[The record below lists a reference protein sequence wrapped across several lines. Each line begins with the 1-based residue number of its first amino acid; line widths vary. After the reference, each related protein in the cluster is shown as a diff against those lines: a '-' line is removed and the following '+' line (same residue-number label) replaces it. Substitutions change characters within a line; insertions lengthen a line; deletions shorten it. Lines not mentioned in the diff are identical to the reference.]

1 MKVHQKKNGE
11 KKISVKMLAV
21 ILPVVIISMG
31 VLTAI
36 SAKSSQSIIQEQVS
50 NRMNAELDSQMN
62 NISRQLNIIEKSSMD
77 LSRVVG
83 LTYSYVQVSTY
94 EELLKRIAN
103 DNALVLGCGIYF
115 EPFAFQAKK
124 EFIAPYVYKDGED
137 FTLTYEYATAE
148 YDYPNQQFYK
158 NVANGE
164 TEPVFTEPYYD
175 ENMGLIMTTC
185 SMPIYDTAGK
195 FVGVITVDIKLDTI
209 QNIVNSIQVG
219 KNGKAILL
227 TDTGVYMSCE
237 DGSKSETQ
245 INIVEDDNLSL
256 AAAGNVIMGN
266 ERGITSYVKNKVGY
280 NLYYDTIEGV
290 GWKLIIE
297 MSQSELNEP
306 VQQLMFKLMII
317 CILAVICSILA
328 VLFEVTTISKSLNK
342 VKLFAGQLAEGD
354 FSVQSLK
361 IKSQDELGQMGQSLN
376 YMYENN
382 KKVIQNISK
391 NSETIRVSSDK
402 LSDSSTRLLE
412 QFVQI
417 ETYMAKVNEAM
428 MSSGAATE
436 EVNASVEEV
445 TSSISILSE
454 ETIKSQKLAD
464 EIRTRA
470 VKIEEDSQK
479 SFTHA
484 AELSGE
490 FESSL
495 GKSIENAKIVESIGT
510 LASVISNIAE
520 QINLLSLN
528 ASIEAAR
535 AGDQGKGFAVVAS
548 EIGKLAGETSKAV
561 GQIQHTIVEVQGAFN
576 QLTNDSK
583 SILKFLAGTV
593 TPDYYNF
600 TDVAKQY
607 GEDAASI
614 EKLSG
619 KISIMSED
627 IERIMGEVSSA
638 VQNITESTQRTAEN
652 SSKTMDSVSNVAR
665 VVSEV
670 SAMSNDQQEI
680 AAELSGVVG
689 NFKL

>member
-1 MKVHQKKNGE
+1 MKEHKKKNRE

-31 VLTAI
+31 VLTVI

-50 NRMNAELDSQMN
+50 NRMNAELDAQMN
-62 NISRQLNIIEKSSMD
+62 SISKQLSIVEKSSMD

-83 LTYSYVQVSTY
+83 LTYSYVQLSTY

-103 DNALVLGCGIYF
+103 DNSLVLGCGIWF
-115 EPFAFQAKK
+115 EPYAYDAKK
-124 EFIAPYVYKDGED
+124 EFVGPYVYKDRED
-137 FTLTYEYATAE
+137 FTLTYDYATAE
-148 YDYPNQQFYK
+148 YDYPNQQYYQ

-175 ENMGLIMTTC
+175 ESMGLSMSSC

-195 FVGVITVDIKLDTI
+195 FVGVITVDIDLTSI
-209 QNIVNSIQVG
+209 QDIVKSIQVG
-219 KNGKAILL
+219 KNGKAMML

-237 DGSKSETQ
+237 DSSKSEAQ
-245 INIVEDDNLSL
+245 VNITEDENTSL
-256 AAAGNVIMGN
+256 ATAGNTIIGN
-266 ERGITSYVKNKVGY
+266 ERGITSYSKGTQAY
-280 NLYYDTIEGV
+280 NLYYDTIDNV

-306 VQQLMFKLMII
+306 VENLMLKLMLI

-328 VLFEVTTISKSLNK
+328 VLFEVTTISKSLKK
-342 VKLFAGQLAEGD
+342 VKIFAGLLAEGNFTID
-354 FSVQSLK
+354 SLQV
-361 IKSQDELGQMGQSLN
+361 KSEDELGQMGHSLN
-376 YMYENN
+376 DMYQSNRT
-382 KKVIQNISK
+382 VIQNILK
-391 NSETIRVSSDK
+391 HSETIHKSSDK
-402 LSDSSTRLLE
+402 LSASSTKLLD
-412 QFVQI
+412 QFAQI
-417 ETYMAKVNEAM
+417 EDYMAKVNEAM
-428 MSSGAATE
+428 MSSSAATE

-445 TSSISILSE
+445 TSSVNVLSE
-454 ETIKSQKLAD
+454 ETIKSRKLAD
-464 EIRTRA
+464 EIRIRA
-470 VKIEEDSQK
+470 VKIEEDSQN

-484 AELSGE
+484 AELSGQ
-490 FESSL
+490 FEESL
-495 GKSIENAKIVESIGT
+495 SKSIENAKVVESIGT

-535 AGDQGKGFAVVAS
+535 AGEQGKGFAVVAS

-561 GQIQHTIVEVQGAFN
+561 DEIQHTIVEVQGAFN
-576 QLTNDSK
+576 QLTEDSK
-583 SILKFLAGTV
+583 SLLRFLAGTV

-619 KISIMSED
+619 KISTMSED

-638 VQNITESTQRTAEN
+638 VQNIAESAQNTAEN
-652 SSKTMDSVSNVAR
+652 SSKTMESVNEVSKVVDEVSVMSNEQQGISVELSNV
-665 VVSEV
+665 
-670 SAMSNDQQEI
+670 
-680 AAELSGVVG
+680 VG
-689 NFKL
+689 KFKL